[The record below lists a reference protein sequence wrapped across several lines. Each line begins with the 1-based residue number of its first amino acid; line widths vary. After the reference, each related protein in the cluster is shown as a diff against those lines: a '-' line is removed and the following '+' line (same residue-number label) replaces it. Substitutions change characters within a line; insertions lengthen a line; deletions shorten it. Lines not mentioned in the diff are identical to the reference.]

1 MRWSRRVRTL
11 ATVGVLTVGLGLAA
25 GPAAAAPPAGPSA
38 ADAPSAFTIHGAGYG
53 HGIGMSQYGAQGMAL
68 RGYAAGRILSFYYGG
83 AKAESVPLPDT
94 IRVGLLQANRDPSI
108 GGRLGRVR
116 VQGLE
121 VPGLGGSG
129 RFTVSGTSPRGR
141 IIRRTLPGHQTF
153 SIKPQSGGMSVFDLG
168 GRRLFGP
175 TKARTGVFVRFQTVS
190 PSARLLLPQTGQQLR
205 WGRLDVSL
213 VRD

>member
-25 GPAAAAPPAGPSA
+25 GPAGPSAAAPPAGPSTA
-38 ADAPSAFTIHGAGYG
+38 AAPSAFTIHGAGYG

-68 RGYAAGRILSFYYGG
+68 RGYAAGRTISFYGG
-83 AKAESVPLPDT
+83 AKAESVPLPGT

-108 GGRLGRVR
+108 GGRLARVR

-129 RFTVSGTSPRGR
+129 RFTVSGTSPGGQ
-141 IIRRTLPGHQTF
+141 IIRRTCPAT
-153 SIKPQSGGMSVFDLG
+153 
-168 GRRLFGP
+168 
-175 TKARTGVFVRFQTVS
+175 
-190 PSARLLLPQTGQQLR
+190 
-205 WGRLDVSL
+205 
-213 VRD
+213 